1 MTGYLQGAAAVL
13 IGVLLTLTLGKQ
25 GKDMAVL
32 LSIGVCA
39 MVMLLAGTYLRPV
52 LEFLEELELLGNLNG
67 EMIGCLFKVVGIG
80 IVTEIAAMVCGDS
93 GNGSLGKAL
102 QLLGST
108 VILWLS
114 IPVFRALLNL
124 VRDILGGV

>member
-1 MTGYLQGAAAVL
+1 MEGYIQGAAAVL
-13 IGVLLTLTLGKQ
+13 IGVILTLTLGKQ

-32 LSIGVCA
+32 LSIGVCM
-39 MVMLLAGTYLRPV
+39 MVLLLAGTYLSPV
-52 LEFLEELELLGNLNG
+52 LEFLRELEQIGKLNG

-80 IVTEIAAMVCGDS
+80 MVTEISAMVCADS

-102 QLLGST
+102 QLLGAA

-114 IPVFRALLNL
+114 IPVFRALLSL
-124 VRDILGGV
+124 IQGILGDV